1 MDVWEDED
9 IDWEGVVEEVEKD
22 VNVVDVD
29 EEEVDIPWDDVDE
42 FVMDEL
48 LSVVCEL
55 VGLGGRDAVLQ
66 EESDQQV
73 AAERRTSRLR
83 RTMRRLRRTMRRWRR
98 RRT

>member
-55 VGLGGRDAVLQ
+55 VGLGGRGAVLQ